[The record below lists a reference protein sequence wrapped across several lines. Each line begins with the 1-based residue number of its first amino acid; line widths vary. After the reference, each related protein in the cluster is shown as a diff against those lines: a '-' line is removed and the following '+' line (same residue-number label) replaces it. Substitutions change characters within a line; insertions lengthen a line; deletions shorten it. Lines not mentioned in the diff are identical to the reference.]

1 MKIKINNNVGVMSDP
16 SFKFFEKKYRD
27 LEEKCFKSI
36 IKFYQQNKMRN
47 GLLKKDDMNEVL

>member
-16 SFKFFEKKYRD
+16 SFKFFEKKQRFGR
-27 LEEKCFKSI
+27 KMFKSI
-36 IKFYQQNKMRN
+36 IKFYKQNKMRN